1 MGRHLAKL
9 KTCSKKN
16 HVVDMVLVATECL
29 ELFTITAEPVSRWY
43 SFHIST
49 LEMIPPVTFFTH
61 VHHLIVRIWSTAN
74 AVCWDNN
81 IGQVVSLS

>member
-1 MGRHLAKL
+1 
-9 KTCSKKN
+9 
-16 HVVDMVLVATECL
+16 MVLATECL

-49 LEMIPPVTFFTH
+49 LEMIPPITFFTQY
-61 VHHLIVRIWSTAN
+61 HLIVRIWSMAN

-81 IGQVVSLS
+81 IDRKLLFKAME